1 MSKQLDLSKPLSQ
14 EEVDDLLTKW
24 PREKVQYYIEQS
36 SGSEFDE
43 EAESGTGSEGE
54 TEDFGSL
61 SVPELQDRLRDRGLP
76 TSGTKPELVERL
88 QRSEQQG

>member
-43 EAESGTGSEGE
+43 ESGTGSEGE

-61 SVPELQDRLRDRGLP
+61 SVPELQDRLRDRSLP